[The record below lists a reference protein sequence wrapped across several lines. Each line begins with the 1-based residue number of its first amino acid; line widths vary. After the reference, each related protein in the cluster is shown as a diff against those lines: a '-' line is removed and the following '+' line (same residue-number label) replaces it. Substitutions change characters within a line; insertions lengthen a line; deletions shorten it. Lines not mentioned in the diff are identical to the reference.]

1 MTPREEP
8 QSGLARA
15 VRELRLAREM
25 SQEEL
30 AARSGLHRTWI
41 GILERGKINPTW
53 GSTKKV
59 AKGLGIAHSALATLE
74 EGLNAEGGN
83 AGKAG

>member
-8 QSGLARA
+8 QFGLARA
-15 VRELRLAREM
+15 VRQLRMAREI

-30 AARSGLHRTWI
+30 ADRAGLHRTWI

-59 AKGLGIAHSALATLE
+59 AKGLGITHAALATLE
-74 EGLNAEGGN
+74 EALSAERDE
-83 AGKAG
+83 AGKSA